1 MRALV
6 TPTAAT
12 LARAFALLL
21 AGFLMT
27 AFPHDAQA
35 QSKPWDND
43 PNVQAVLALRAKSL
57 DAMMKGTVDAENQR
71 MSTTFVV
78 SMPDGNVVKGA
89 DILKRF
95 AAGTMRYDRIDQR
108 IDYAGSHG
116 PDMVVLM
123 GEETV
128 VAGTG
133 LGAGKPVRRR
143 FTDVFR
149 REKGEWRHD
158 LRHAA
163 VITAQ

>member
-6 TPTAAT
+6 PPAAA
-12 LARAFALLL
+12 LGRASSLLL

-43 PNVQAVLALRAKSL
+43 PNVQAVLALRARSL
-57 DAMMKGTVDAENQR
+57 DAMMKGTVNADNQR
-71 MSTTFVV
+71 MSSTFVV
-78 SMPDGNVVKGA
+78 SMPDGSVVKGA
-89 DILKRF
+89 EILKRF

-116 PDMVVLM
+116 PDIVVLM

-133 LGAGKPVRRR
+133 PAAGKPVRRR

-149 REKGEWRHD
+149 RENGEWRHD

-163 VITAQ
+163 VIAAQ

>member
-1 MRALV
+1 MRALI
-6 TPTAAT
+6 PDAATAART
-12 LARAFALLL
+12 VVFLVASFMTTATPPEAL
-21 AGFLMT
+21 
-27 AFPHDAQA
+27 A

-43 PNVQAVLALRAKSL
+43 PNVQAVLALRARSL
-57 DAMMKGTVDAENQR
+57 DAMMKGNVNADNQR
-71 MSTTFVV
+71 LSSTFVV
-78 SMPDGNVVKGA
+78 LMPEGSVVRGA

-128 VAGTG
+128 VAGG
-133 LGAGKPVRRR
+133 SGPNAGKPVRRR

-149 REKGEWRHD
+149 RENGEWRHD
-158 LRHAA
+158 LRHAN
-163 VITAQ
+163 VIANQ